1 MDDRRLADGPLV
13 HDEEGVP
20 GELALAR
27 PGRTQNPL
35 ETGCWTGRG
44 FWRLAHAAA
53 PSAHAGVV
61 TLPHRTA
68 RVVVVA

>member
-1 MDDRRLADGPLV
+1 MSGWGMDDRRLADGPLV

-35 ETGCWTGRG
+35 ETGCWT
-44 FWRLAHAAA
+44 A
-53 PSAHAGVV
+53 
-61 TLPHRTA
+61 
-68 RVVVVA
+68 VASGG